1 MHAPLETTT
10 DQSEPTTA
18 EQVEA
23 LLSQLASCRD
33 AAARQAIEQEVV
45 SLTIDLADCAARR
58 YRGRGVDPE
67 DLTQVARLALVKAV
81 RGYRCGK
88 GHGFSAYAV
97 PTVMGEL
104 KRYFRD
110 SGWAVRPPRRLQEV
124 RSSVASVEEQLRH
137 QLMREPSPAEVA
149 AAVGVSESD
158 LDQARRAMSGYRTT
172 SLESGSPDGSP
183 IQLPDPGDQIDAV
196 VTRQALQA
204 AIGTLTERERQIL
217 HLRFVEERT
226 QSDIGEAIGVSQMQV
241 SRLLTSILTRLRT
254 TLFEPAEAA

>member
-1 MHAPLETTT
+1 MRVTSDMSDQT
-10 DQSEPTTA
+10 DTSTA
-18 EQVEA
+18 DRVEV
-23 LLSQLASCRD
+23 LLAELSSCTD
-33 AAARQAIEQEVV
+33 AALRQSIEQEVV
-45 SLTIDLADCAARR
+45 TLTIDLADCAARR

-67 DLTQVARLALVKAV
+67 DLTQVARLALVKAI
-81 RGYRCGK
+81 RGYQPGK

-97 PTVMGEL
+97 PTVLGEL

-124 RSSVASVEEQLRH
+124 RSAVASVEEQLRH
-137 QLMREPSPAEVA
+137 ALLREPCPQEVA
-149 AAVGVSESD
+149 DAVGVTEED

-183 IQLPDPGDQIDAV
+183 LQVADPADHMDAV
-196 VTRQALQA
+196 VTRQALHA
-204 AIGTLTERERQIL
+204 ALETLTERERQIL

-241 SRLLTSILTRLRT
+241 SRLLTSILRRLRT
-254 TLFEPAEAA
+254 ILFEVTEAA